1 MAGERI
7 TAAVVVYN
15 KEISESITCQNIKN
29 IDESIDVFV
38 LDNSTIANNN
48 ATYCKLNGIRY
59 LSMNGNKGLSKA
71 YNAAV
76 DNSRASDVIV
86 LFDDD
91 TEITAEYFDKLKIA
105 LEENPE
111 TDIFAPIIKGQD
123 GVIYS
128 PNEFNFL
135 KNHFISSPD
144 QVVSQNAFNAI
155 ASCLA
160 IRMRVFDDYRFNEKL
175 FVDQVDQFFFCEQ
188 RSLGRKFGVIKV
200 EILQH
205 FYQRGATLTPEAG
218 WRRLSLRIVDIF
230 RHARLMGGKKY
241 TLLAFVK
248 CCGLGVQIGR
258 KSKSAAVFFK
268 SFGLSCKLLF
278 KDI

>member
-1 MAGERI
+1 MSGIRI
-7 TAAVVVYN
+7 TAAIVIYN
-15 KEISESITCQNIKN
+15 KDVSDAITCQRIKD
-29 IDESIDVFV
+29 IDSSIDILIV
-38 LDNSTIANNN
+38 DNSEKKNNN
-48 ATYCKLNGIRY
+48 EAQCEELGIRY
-59 LSMNGNKGLSKA
+59 ISMKGNKGLSKA

-76 DNSRASDVIV
+76 DNSKGSDVIV

-91 TEITAEYFDKLKIA
+91 TEITAAYFEKLRNA
-105 LEENPE
+105 LEEQQDI
-111 TDIFAPIIKGQD
+111 DIFAPIIKGQD

-135 KNHFISSPD
+135 KNHFISSPN
-144 QVVSQNAFNAI
+144 QVVSQDAFNAI

-160 IRMRVFDDYRFNEKL
+160 LRMRVFENYRFNEKL

-188 RSLGRKFGVIKV
+188 RNLGRKFGVLNV

-218 WRRLSLRIVDIF
+218 WRRLRLRIVDVF

-248 CCGLGVQIGR
+248 CCGLGVQIGK
-258 KSKSAAVFFK
+258 KSKSIGVMLKA
-268 SFGLSCKLLF
+268 GMLSLSLLVHAR
-278 KDI
+278 

>member
-1 MAGERI
+1 M
-7 TAAVVVYN
+7 
-15 KEISESITCQNIKN
+15 
-29 IDESIDVFV
+29 D
-38 LDNSTIANNN
+38 
-48 ATYCKLNGIRY
+48 
-59 LSMNGNKGLSKA
+59 
-71 YNAAV
+71 
-76 DNSRASDVIV
+76 
-86 LFDDD
+86 
-91 TEITAEYFDKLKIA
+91 
-105 LEENPE
+105 ENPE

-123 GVIYS
+123 GIIYS

-248 CCGLGVQIGR
+248 CCGLGVQIGK
-258 KSKSAAVFFK
+258 KSKSIGVMFK
-268 SFGLSCKLLF
+268 AGLLSCKLLF
-278 KDI
+278 VAR

>member
-29 IDESIDVFV
+29 IDDSIDLFVF
-38 LDNSTIANNN
+38 DNSTIANNN

-91 TEITAEYFDKLKIA
+91 TEITAEYFDKLRIA
-105 LEENPE
+105 LDENPE

-123 GVIYS
+123 GIIYS

-175 FVDQVDQFFFCEQ
+175 FVDHVDQFFFCEQ

-248 CCGLGVQIGR
+248 CCGLGVQIGK
-258 KSKSAAVFFK
+258 KSKSIGVMFK
-268 SFGLSCKLLF
+268 AGLLSCKLLF
-278 KDI
+278 VAR

>member
-15 KEISESITCQNIKN
+15 KEISESITCQNIKH
-29 IDESIDVFV
+29 IDDSIDVFV

-76 DNSRASDVIV
+76 DNSKTSDVIV

-105 LEENPE
+105 LDENPE

-258 KSKSAAVFFK
+258 KSKSAAVFVK
-268 SFGLSCKLLF
+268 AFGLSCKLLF

>member
-29 IDESIDVFV
+29 IDDSIDVFV
-38 LDNSTIANNN
+38 LDNSTTANNN

-91 TEITAEYFDKLKIA
+91 TEITAEYFNKLKIA

-218 WRRLSLRIVDIF
+218 WRRLSLRTIDIF

-248 CCGLGVQIGR
+248 CCGLGVQIGK
-258 KSKSAAVFFK
+258 KSKSVGVMIKAVL
-268 SFGLSCKLLF
+268 LSCKLLF
-278 KDI
+278 VAS

>member
-29 IDESIDVFV
+29 IDDSIDVFV

-258 KSKSAAVFFK
+258 KSKSAAIFVK
-268 SFGLSCKLLF
+268 AFGLSCKLLF

>member
-1 MAGERI
+1 MR
-7 TAAVVVYN
+7 
-15 KEISESITCQNIKN
+15 
-29 IDESIDVFV
+29 
-38 LDNSTIANNN
+38 
-48 ATYCKLNGIRY
+48 
-59 LSMNGNKGLSKA
+59 GNKGLSKA

-76 DNSRASDVIV
+76 DNSKDSDVIV

-91 TEITAEYFDKLKIA
+91 TEITAEYFDKLRKA
-105 LEENPE
+105 LDENPE
-111 TDIFAPIIKGQD
+111 IDIFAPVIKGQD
-123 GVIYS
+123 GIIYS

-135 KNHFISSPD
+135 KNHFISSPE
-144 QVVSQNAFNAI
+144 QVVSQDTFNAI

-160 IRMRVFDDYRFNEKL
+160 IRMRVFDKYRFNEKL

-188 RSLGRKFGVIKV
+188 RKLGRKFGVLDV

-218 WRRLSLRIVDIF
+218 WRRLRLRIVDIF

-248 CCGLGVQIGR
+248 CCGLGVQIGK
-258 KSKSAAVFFK
+258 KSKSLGVMFK
-268 SFGLSCKLLF
+268 AGFLSIKLLF
-278 KDI
+278 HAQ

>member
-29 IDESIDVFV
+29 IDDSIDVFV

-76 DNSRASDVIV
+76 DNSKTSDVIV

-105 LEENPE
+105 LDENPE

-144 QVVSQNAFNAI
+144 QVISQNAFNAI

-160 IRMRVFDDYRFNEKL
+160 IRMRVFDDYHFNEKL

-258 KSKSAAVFFK
+258 KSKSAAVFVK
-268 SFGLSCKLLF
+268 AFGLSCKLLF

>member
-1 MAGERI
+1 MASLKI
-7 TAAVVVYN
+7 TAAIVIYN
-15 KEISESITCQNIKN
+15 KDVSKAITCQRIKD
-29 IDESIDVFV
+29 IDSSIDILI
-38 LDNSTIANNN
+38 LDNSEKKNDNGTR
-48 ATYCKLNGIRY
+48 CKDLDIRY
-59 LSMNGNKGLSKA
+59 ISMRGNKGLSKA

-76 DNSRASDVIV
+76 DNSKDSDVIV

-91 TEITAEYFDKLKIA
+91 TEITAEYFDKLRKA
-105 LEENPE
+105 LDENPE
-111 TDIFAPIIKGQD
+111 IDIFAPVIKGQD
-123 GVIYS
+123 GIIYS

-135 KNHFISSPD
+135 KNHFISSPE
-144 QVVSQNAFNAI
+144 QVVSQDTFNAI

-160 IRMRVFDDYRFNEKL
+160 IRMRVFDKYRFNEKL

-188 RSLGRKFGVIKV
+188 RKLGRKFGVLDV

-218 WRRLSLRIVDIF
+218 WRRLRLRIVDIF

-248 CCGLGVQIGR
+248 CCGLGVQIGK
-258 KSKSAAVFFK
+258 KSKSLGVMFK
-268 SFGLSCKLLF
+268 AGFLSIKLLF
-278 KDI
+278 HAQ

>member
-15 KEISESITCQNIKN
+15 KDISESITCQNIKN
-29 IDESIDVFV
+29 IDDSIDVFV
-38 LDNSTIANNN
+38 LDNSTTANNN

-76 DNSRASDVIV
+76 DNSKSSDVIV

-241 TLLAFVK
+241 TLIAFVK

-258 KSKSAAVFFK
+258 KSKSAAVFVK
-268 SFGLSCKLLF
+268 AFGLSCKLLF